1 MCIPQNPAHLLRT
14 LGTGKEVQLPAL
26 PPGTL
31 SPIWSRLRWSPV
43 GVQGW
48 GTPYAVILG
57 WLLIAGGDEG
67 DEGQGR
73 GNQCDQS
80 PDWEDALDLVQP
92 ICTWWGEGAS
102 ERLGQDPAWLEA
114 GGKAL

>member
-1 MCIPQNPAHLLRT
+1 MCASHRALHTSWSLSWG
-14 LGTGKEVQLPAL
+14 LGREVQLLLCPR
-26 PPGTL
+26 TL
-31 SPIWSRLRWSPV
+31 SPVWSRLCSSLA

-48 GTPYAVILG
+48 GTPYTVILG
-57 WLLIAGGDEG
+57 WLLIACGDED

-92 ICTWWGEGAS
+92 ICTWWGEEAS
-102 ERLGQDPAWLEA
+102 ERLGQVPTRLEV
-114 GGKAL
+114 GRR